1 MSVTATSP
9 GLTGVLETGIYVEDM
24 ARSRAFYEGV
34 FGLSPMLADG
44 RLTAYSVGPA
54 SVFLIFLRGATV
66 EPVTLP
72 SGVVP
77 PHDARGAQHFAFAIR
92 ADAVAP
98 WRHRLGEAGV
108 EIESEI
114 VWPRGGT
121 SLYFR
126 DPDDHLLELVS
137 PGLWEN
143 Y

>member
-1 MSVTATSP
+1 MSGTATSP
-9 GLTGVLETGIYVEDM
+9 GLTGVLETGIYVDDM
-24 ARSRAFYEGV
+24 ARARAFYESV
-34 FGLSPMLADG
+34 FGLSPMFSDD
-44 RLTAYSVGPA
+44 RLTAYPVGPA
-54 SVFLIFLRGATV
+54 SVFLIFLRGGTV

-72 SGVVP
+72 SGIVP
-77 PHDARGAQHFAFAIR
+77 AHDASGAQHFAFAIS

-98 WRHRLGEAGV
+98 WRNRLREAGV

-126 DPDDHLLELVS
+126 DPDDHLVELVS